1 MQSNILKWILPFV
14 ALGIGIA
21 GFMGINAAAKG
32 DEGSDVVDTRP
43 VVEVE
48 ALQAQ
53 DHQVVI
59 NSYGE
64 VQPLEQ
70 TMLSVQVS
78 GEIDYWHPNFVAGGV
93 INKGDVLLKIEK
105 DNYQA
110 AVLQAEAALS
120 SAKAQLIEEQA
131 LADVAADEAKRFP
144 NKKHTDLFLRK
155 PQLLSANA
163 AVKSAQAAL
172 SRAQRDLENCEV
184 VSPFNALVVSRDVGL
199 GQFVNT
205 GAAVARLN
213 NIEQAEI
220 IIPIAGFDSIF
231 LPENVSGIEA
241 TLSQKGINGFT
252 RQAYIHRDLGVV
264 DQQTRM
270 NNLVVR
276 IDDPYGL
283 TNNAPAIK
291 FGTYV
296 QVQFAG
302 KTLRQIYRL
311 PQELVNNQ
319 TVWLLNSNA
328 ELEPREVQVIREEG
342 AYYLVGEGLSN
353 SDTVVVTLPEYP
365 QRGMAVKVAGS
376 EEGKGESDNV
386 GKL

>member
-1 MQSNILKWILPFV
+1 MQAKTLKWILPFV

-21 GFMGINAAAKG
+21 GFMGINAVAKND
-32 DEGSDVVDTRP
+32 DESDVVDTRP
-43 VVEVE
+43 IVEVE
-48 ALQAQ
+48 ALRAQ

-70 TMLSVQVS
+70 TNLSVQVS
-78 GEIDYWHPNFVAGGV
+78 GEIEYWHPNFVAGGV

-110 AVLQAEAALS
+110 ALLQAEATLS
-120 SAKAQLIEEQA
+120 SAQAQLIEEQA

-144 NKKHTDLFLRK
+144 NKTHTDLFLRK
-155 PQLLSANA
+155 PQLLSAHA
-163 AVKSAQAAL
+163 AVKSAKAAL
-172 SRAQRDLENCEV
+172 SRAQRDLDNCEV
-184 VSPFNALVVSRDVGL
+184 VAPFNALVVSRDVGL

-205 GAAVARLN
+205 GASVAKLN

-231 LPENVSGIEA
+231 LPDNVSGIEA
-241 TLSQKGINGFT
+241 TLSQKGINSFT

-283 TNNAPAIK
+283 TSNAPAIK

-302 KTLRQIYRL
+302 KTLKQIYRL

-319 TVWLLNSNA
+319 TVWLLNSDA
-328 ELEPREVQVIREEG
+328 QLEPRTVQVIREEG

-353 SDTVVVTLPEYP
+353 NDTVVVTLPEYP

-376 EEGKGESDNV
+376 EQSQGDTDNV

>member
-172 SRAQRDLENCEV
+172 SRAQRDLDNCEV

-376 EEGKGESDNV
+376 EEGIGESDNV

>member
-1 MQSNILKWILPFV
+1 MQAKTLKWIVPFV

-21 GFMGINAAAKG
+21 GFMGINAVAKSD
-32 DEGSDVVDTRP
+32 DESDVVDTRP
-43 VVEVE
+43 IVEVE
-48 ALQAQ
+48 ALRAQ

-78 GEIDYWHPNFVAGGV
+78 GEIEYWHPNFVAGGV
-93 INKGDVLLKIEK
+93 INKGDTLLKIEK

-120 SAKAQLIEEQA
+120 SAQAQLIEEQA

-144 NKKHTDLFLRK
+144 SKKHTDLFLRK
-155 PQLLSANA
+155 PQLLSAKA
-163 AVKSAQAAL
+163 AVKSAKAAL
-172 SRAQRDLENCEV
+172 SRAQRDLDNCEV
-184 VSPFNALVVSRDVGL
+184 VAPFNALVVSRDVGL

-205 GAAVARLN
+205 GASVARLN

-283 TNNAPAIK
+283 TSNAPAIK

-302 KTLRQIYRL
+302 TTLKQIYRL

-319 TVWLLNSNA
+319 TVWLINSDA

-376 EEGKGESDNV
+376 EQGQGDTDNV

>member
-1 MQSNILKWILPFV
+1 MQAKTLKWIVPFV

-21 GFMGINAAAKG
+21 GFMGINAVAKSD
-32 DEGSDVVDTRP
+32 DESDVVDTRP
-43 VVEVE
+43 IVEVE
-48 ALQAQ
+48 ALRAQ

-78 GEIDYWHPNFVAGGV
+78 GEIEYWHPNFVAGGV
-93 INKGDVLLKIEK
+93 INKGDILLKIEK

-120 SAKAQLIEEQA
+120 SAQAQLIEEQA

-144 NKKHTDLFLRK
+144 SKKHTDLFLRK
-155 PQLLSANA
+155 PQLLSAKA
-163 AVKSAQAAL
+163 AVKSAKAAL
-172 SRAQRDLENCEV
+172 SRAQRDLDNCEV
-184 VSPFNALVVSRDVGL
+184 VAPFNALVVSRDVGL

-205 GAAVARLN
+205 GASVARLN

-283 TNNAPAIK
+283 TSNAPAIK

-302 KTLRQIYRL
+302 TTLKQIYRL

-319 TVWLLNSNA
+319 TVWLINSDA

-376 EEGKGESDNV
+376 EQGQGDTDNV

>member
-1 MQSNILKWILPFV
+1 MQANTLKWILPFV

-21 GFMGINAAAKG
+21 GFMGINAVAKG
-32 DEGSDVVDTRP
+32 DEESDVVDTRP
-43 VVEVE
+43 IVEVE
-48 ALQAQ
+48 ALQAR

-93 INKGDVLLKIEK
+93 ISKGDVLLKIET

-120 SAKAQLIEEQA
+120 SAQAQLIEEQA
-131 LADVAADEAKRFP
+131 LADVAVDEAKRFP

-155 PQLLSANA
+155 PQLLSAKA

-172 SRAQRDLENCEV
+172 SRAQRDLGNCEV

-199 GQFVNT
+199 GQYVNT

-252 RQAYIHRDLGVV
+252 RQASIHRDLGVV

-319 TVWLLNSNA
+319 TVWLLNSDA
-328 ELEPREVQVIREEG
+328 ELEPRAVQVIREEG

-376 EEGKGESDNV
+376 EQGKEESDNV

>member
-1 MQSNILKWILPFV
+1 MQANTLKWILPFV

-21 GFMGINAAAKG
+21 GFMGINAVAKG
-32 DEGSDVVDTRP
+32 DEESNVVDTRP
-43 VVEVE
+43 IVEVE

-93 INKGDVLLKIEK
+93 INKGDVLLKIET

-120 SAKAQLIEEQA
+120 SAQAQLIEEQA

-155 PQLLSANA
+155 PQLLSAKA

-172 SRAQRDLENCEV
+172 SRAQRDLDNCEV
-184 VSPFNALVVSRDVGL
+184 VAPFNALVVSRDVGL

-319 TVWLLNSNA
+319 TVWLLNSDA
-328 ELEPREVQVIREEG
+328 ELEPRAVQVIREEG

-376 EEGKGESDNV
+376 EQGKGESDNV

>member
-1 MQSNILKWILPFV
+1 MQANTLKWILPFV

-21 GFMGINAAAKG
+21 GFMGINAVAKG
-32 DEGSDVVDTRP
+32 DEESDVVDTRP
-43 VVEVE
+43 IVEVE

-93 INKGDVLLKIEK
+93 INKGDVLLKIET

-120 SAKAQLIEEQA
+120 SAQAQLIEEQA

-155 PQLLSANA
+155 PQLLSAKA

-172 SRAQRDLENCEV
+172 SRAQRDLDNCEV
-184 VSPFNALVVSRDVGL
+184 VAPFNALVVSRDVGL

-241 TLSQKGINGFT
+241 TLSQKGLNGFT

-319 TVWLLNSNA
+319 TVWLLNSDA
-328 ELEPREVQVIREEG
+328 ELEPRAVQVIREEG

-376 EEGKGESDNV
+376 EQGKGESDNV

>member
-1 MQSNILKWILPFV
+1 MQARILKWIIPFV
-14 ALGIGIA
+14 ALGIGII
-21 GFMGINAAAKG
+21 GFKGINAVAKN
-32 DEGSDVVDTRP
+32 DDDSSAVDTRP
-43 VVEVE
+43 IVEVE

-53 DHQVVI
+53 DHQVLI

-64 VQPLEQ
+64 VTPLEQ

-78 GEIDYWHPNFVAGGV
+78 GEIEYWHPKFVTGGV
-93 INKGDVLLKIEK
+93 VSKGDVLLRIEK

-110 AVLQAEAALS
+110 AVLQAEASLS
-120 SAKAQLIEEQA
+120 SAQAKLIEEQA

-155 PQLLSANA
+155 PQLMSAKA
-163 AVKSAQAAL
+163 AVKSAKAAL
-172 SRAQRDLENCEV
+172 KRAQRDLDNCEV
-184 VSPFNALVVSRDVGL
+184 VAPFNALIVSREVGL
-199 GQFVNT
+199 GQFVST
-205 GAAVARLN
+205 GSPVAQLN

-220 IIPIAGFDSIF
+220 VIPIAGFDSIF
-231 LPENVSGIEA
+231 LPEQVSGLKA
-241 TLSQKGINGFT
+241 TLTQRGVNGFT
-252 RQAYIHRDLGVV
+252 REAVIHRDLGIV

-270 NNLVVR
+270 SSLVVR
-276 IDDPYGL
+276 IEDPYGL
-283 TNNAPAIK
+283 TSNAPAIK

-296 QVQFAG
+296 QVQFQG

-319 TVWLLNSNA
+319 TVWLLNEEA
-328 ELEPREVQVIREEG
+328 ELEPRPVQVIREEG
-342 AYYLVGEGLSN
+342 TYYLVGEGLSN
-353 SDTVVVTLPEYP
+353 NDKVVVTLPEYP

-376 EEGKGESDNV
+376 EDADGDSDNV